1 VNVLA
6 GRVAPLVI
14 GLAAAILIVT
24 AAVLPF
30 LTPQWVAFE
39 QGRTNATGWT
49 GFSDVELRTAT
60 DAILADLVVGPPD
73 FDVAVRGEAVLDERE
88 RGHMRDVR
96 SVFLGLWLLAAVSA
110 VVLVVAI
117 RWRDR
122 AAAWRA
128 IRRGALGLTAAVV
141 VIGAVALVAFDALF
155 EFFHELLFPAG
166 SYTFDPAS
174 ERLVQLFPF
183 RFWEETALVVGAV
196 IVVISVA
203 IAVLAG
209 RRAAS
214 PRKLTLPTELAANA
228 ETSR

>member
-1 VNVLA
+1 VNALA
-6 GRVAPLVI
+6 GRAASLLI
-14 GLAAAILIVT
+14 GLAGAILIVT

-49 GFSDVELRTAT
+49 GYSEVELRVAT
-60 DAILADLVVGPPD
+60 DAILADLVVGPPE

-110 VVLVVAI
+110 LVLVVAT

-128 IRRGALGLTAAVV
+128 VRRGALGLMGAII

-196 IVVISVA
+196 IVVISLA
-203 IAVLAG
+203 IAALAG
-209 RRAAS
+209 RRAAN
-214 PRKLTLPTELAANA
+214 PRQPTVANELAVNP
-228 ETSR
+228 EPGR